1 MNSWNLDMGA
11 LVAGRFEIEHL
22 VRTGGT
28 ETVFRARDRRNGL
41 RVALKVFRPVETR
54 AQEERFTREATAL
67 AKLRHPGVATYVA
80 HGQTPRREPFLA
92 TEWLDGE
99 SLAERLARRPLN
111 VAESL
116 ILARR
121 VGETL
126 AAIHS
131 RSLCHRSITPGKV
144 LLRAGRVEL
153 ATLLDFGVTRGNL
166 ATRTVT
172 SSAEILSSLRY
183 LAPEQARGEAL
194 LGPGVD
200 IYALGCVLFHCLAG
214 TPPFAEGSVTGV
226 LAQILYK
233 EVPRLR
239 QLRPE
244 LPEALEMLLVQML
257 AKQPAERL
265 PDGAA
270 LMTQL
275 TSLEVSPEQLV
286 LALGPSA
293 GAPRVEAQRRL
304 VCLVLVRPPGTVAR
318 AAAGPEPLPSSGG
331 GGGKA
336 LEDGEPVSRFSEFE
350 RLLQP
355 YAAQIEIR
363 DDGSVLASLA
373 HPAQATAGWTAT
385 DQAMQAAR
393 AAQVLQAHLP
403 DWPVALVTERS
414 LSGVQYPVAAIE
426 RAKRLI
432 DFGSELGTGSST
444 TLWLDELTAGLLDTR
459 FLVRT
464 ADASVGLFVLER
476 ERAGLDEVRPLLGRA
491 TPYVGRTQELQLL
504 DLVFRGGMADDES
517 RTVVV
522 LGASGMGKSR
532 LRHELVRR
540 LTERNEPLEVLLG
553 HGDPLR
559 AGTPGGLLADALLSL
574 CSARDIKDPEERRRC
589 FAERIGKHLAPAD
602 RPTVAGFLGEL
613 CGLSFADDQSP
624 PLRAARQDPRLM
636 TDHMTAALVSFLR
649 AECTAQPVLFILED
663 LHWSDAATVRMVD
676 AALHEL
682 ADRTLLVLALG
693 RPEVKEQY
701 PQLWER
707 HSVHELQLGGL
718 GREASERLV
727 REVLGSRAS
736 PELCTRIAAQAGGNA
751 LFLEELIRAVA
762 EGTEDEPS
770 ETFLTMLQARFMR
783 LEPGARRLLGAAS
796 VLGEVFWR
804 GGLLDLLWDGPR
816 SVRERE
822 REVDRWLGILVAAE
836 IVVRHSSSNCRYP
849 GEVELAFRHSLLR
862 DAAYGLLTEEDRRV
876 GHRLAAAYLERMG
889 ERDSMVLAEHYERG
903 GEGERAAHFLARAAA
918 VAIDASDFDGAL
930 RSVARAVGCGAAGEV
945 LGMLRAVEASAHLW
959 QWNFK
964 GAYIAGQGG
973 MPLLSRGSVEWYRAV
988 GTVIT
993 TAGAFGMREQLLV
1006 LVRELLETTPRPG
1019 AESASVE
1026 PAVMAYVQIS
1036 TFGLREL
1043 TTPLLRS
1050 VEEVCARLGEH
1061 EARPQGLLRLS
1072 RGFGTIMLE
1081 NDPWRSREAT
1091 REGCDF
1097 FASAGDQRYSCAIRG
1112 LGGLAGSMLGHHEG
1126 ALEEIRAALAAIAK
1140 LQEMAMEGALLSYLS
1155 FVLAETRLPENLE
1168 QSRVV
1173 AKGVAANGLIH
1184 FWGALAHAALVR
1196 TLLARGE
1203 VAEAEVAARQAV
1215 GVMEPIPLCS
1225 LVARTLWAMTLLV
1238 LGRADEARVQ
1248 ADLGLALLRSFGGRC
1263 FYDITLLLVV
1273 AEAYHAT
1280 GDPVTARTH
1289 LAAARR
1295 LLDERAAQMT
1305 DPAVRDRYL
1314 HQVVDHAR
1322 VLELERLW

>member
-1 MNSWNLDMGA
+1 MNSWNLDMGT

-22 VRTGGT
+22 VRTGGA

-80 HGQTPRREPFLA
+80 HGQTQRREPFLA

-99 SLAERLARRPLN
+99 SLAERLSRRPLN

-131 RSLCHRSITPGKV
+131 RGLCHRAITPGKV

-172 SSAEILSSLRY
+172 SSAEILSALRY
-183 LAPEQARGEAL
+183 LAPEQARGEAQ

-200 IYALGCVLFHCLAG
+200 IYALGCVLFHCLTG

-233 EVPRLR
+233 EVPRLG

-244 LPEALEMLLVQML
+244 LPEALETLLSRML

-265 PDGAA
+265 PDGVA
-270 LMTQL
+270 LMAQL

-304 VCLVLVRPPGTVAR
+304 VCLVLIRPPRIAAH
-318 AAAGPEPLPSSGG
+318 AAAGPESSAGT
-331 GGGKA
+331 
-336 LEDGEPVSRFSEFE
+336 LEEPDMVSRFSEFE

-355 YAAQIEIR
+355 YSAQIEIR
-363 DDGSVLASLA
+363 DDGAVLASLA
-373 HPAQATAGWTAT
+373 HPEQAMAGWTAT
-385 DQAMQAAR
+385 DQAMKAAR
-393 AAQVLQAHLP
+393 AAQVLQMHLP

-414 LSGVQYPVAAIE
+414 LSGVQYPAAAIE
-426 RAKRLI
+426 RAKRLL
-432 DFGSELGTGSST
+432 DLGAELGTGSST

-464 ADASVGLFVLER
+464 ADASAGVFVLER
-476 ERAGLDEVRPLLGRA
+476 ERVGLDEVRPLLGRA

-504 DLVFRGGMADDES
+504 ELVFRSGVADDES

-574 CSARDIKDPEERRRC
+574 CAARDIEDPEERRAR
-589 FAERIGKHLAPAD
+589 FAERIGKHLDEAA
-602 RPTVAGFLGEL
+602 RQTVAGFLGEL
-613 CGLSFADDQSP
+613 CGLSFADEQSAQ
-624 PLRAARQDPRLM
+624 LRAARQDPRLM
-636 TDHMTAALVSFLR
+636 SDHMTAALVSFLR
-649 AECTAQPVLFILED
+649 AECAAHPVLFILED
-663 LHWSDAATVRMVD
+663 LHWSDAATVRLID

-682 ADRTLLVLALG
+682 ADRPLLVLALG
-693 RPEVKEQY
+693 RPEVKEQF

-707 HSVHELQLGGL
+707 HNVHELQLGGL

-727 REVLGSRAS
+727 REVLGSRAT

-762 EGTEDEPS
+762 EGTDDEPS
-770 ETFLTMLQARFMR
+770 ETFLTMLQARFLR

-816 SVRERE
+816 ALRERE

-836 IVVRHSSSNCRYP
+836 IVVRHGASHCRYP

-862 DAAYGLLTEEDRRV
+862 EAAYGLLTEEDRRV

-889 ERDSMVLAEHYERG
+889 ERDAMVLAEHYDRG

-918 VAIDASDFDGAL
+918 AAIDASDFDGAL
-930 RSVARAVGCGAAGEV
+930 RCVARAVACGAAGEV

-993 TAGAFGMREQLLV
+993 TGSAFGMHDQMLV

-1019 AESASVE
+1019 AESAAVE
-1026 PAVMAYVQIS
+1026 PAVMAYVPIAS
-1036 TFGLREL
+1036 LGLREL
-1043 TTPLLRS
+1043 ATPLLRS
-1050 VEEVCARLGEH
+1050 VEEVCTKLGDC
-1061 EARPQGLLRLS
+1061 EARSQGLLRVA
-1072 RGFGTIMLE
+1072 RGFGTIILE
-1081 NDPWRSREAT
+1081 NNPWRSLEAT
-1091 REGCDF
+1091 REGLGF
-1097 FASAGDQRYSCAIRG
+1097 FASAGDQRYHCVALG
-1112 LGGLAGSMLGHHEG
+1112 LGGLAESMLGNHE
-1126 ALEEIRAALAAIAK
+1126 AALQKIQDALVTIVK
-1140 LQEMAMEGALLSYLS
+1140 LQEMALEGAIQAYLA
-1155 FVLAETRLPENLE
+1155 FALAETRKPEDLA
-1168 QSRVV
+1168 QAVDIAKVV
-1173 AKGVAANGLIH
+1173 AARFGMW

-1203 VAEAEVAARQAV
+1203 VVEAEEVARQAV
-1215 GVMEPIPLCS
+1215 GVMEPVPLSS
-1225 LVARTLWAMTLLV
+1225 LLARTLWSMTLLAR
-1238 LGRADEARVQ
+1238 GRPEEACVQ
-1248 ADLGLALLRSFGGRC
+1248 ADVGLALLRSFGGQC
-1263 FYDITLLLVV
+1263 LYDITLLLAA
-1273 AEAYHAT
+1273 AEAHHAM
-1280 GDPVTARTH
+1280 GDLGTARTH

-1295 LLDERAAQMT
+1295 LIDERAAQMT
-1305 DPAVRDRYL
+1305 DPAARERYL
-1314 HQVVDHAR
+1314 HRVVDHAR
-1322 VLELERLW
+1322 VLELEQLW